1 MLELMRK
8 YWNRASEIVPMNI
21 YFFPNAL
28 GNQILLSNVNR
39 VFRTC
44 WQNSHAQSYDKQPP
58 RVYDFRHTFATRSI
72 YNQMQNGT
80 DINAFLPYLSA
91 YMGHTHL
98 SDTAYYIHLNPEF
111 FPNAEFSEKNY
122 FDDLLPEVEL

>member
-1 MLELMRK
+1 
-8 YWNRASEIVPMNI
+8 
-21 YFFPNAL
+21 
-28 GNQILLSNVNR
+28 
-39 VFRTC
+39 
-44 WQNSHAQSYDKQPP
+44 
-58 RVYDFRHTFATRSI
+58 
-72 YNQMQNGT
+72 MQNGT